1 MNQEGIVARLE
12 ILKSKLFL
20 SSAALAH
27 KSGIAEAHFNRMLNG
42 KQKITDRTLQKVSD
56 ACGVRFEWLLT
67 GEGEMREAAGCV
79 TQQTLAGD
87 NLNGSVKIEGGSDR
101 WFDMMERKDEQL
113 KKKDDQIA
121 KRDDQIDRLLAII
134 ERMQG
139 V

>member
-1 MNQEGIVARLE
+1 METVIDRLSYLVSVNRKTKNSFANLVGLDPAEFSRMMNGR
-12 ILKSKLFL
+12 
-20 SSAALAH
+20 
-27 KSGIAEAHFNRMLNG
+27 R
-42 KQKITDRTLQKVSD
+42 KITDRTLKKVSD

>member
-1 MNQEGIVARLE
+1 METIIDRLAKLVEMNRKTINGFARLVGLDSGE
-12 ILKSKLFL
+12 FSKMM
-20 SSAALAH
+20 
-27 KSGIAEAHFNRMLNG
+27 KGNR
-42 KQKITDRTLQKVSD
+42 KITDRTLQKVSD

>member
-1 MNQEGIVARLE
+1 MEQQEIITRLE
-12 ILKSKLFL
+12 TLKSTFFL
-20 SSAALAH
+20 SSAMIAQKA
-27 KSGIAEAHFNRMLNG
+27 GISESNFNKMLRG
-42 KQKITDRTLQKVSD
+42 KQKITPRTLQKVSD